1 MTAHIRGTARS
12 LAGSH
17 LRPGVVLACA
27 CLILTLSVG
36 IRQTFGLFLQPISV
50 DLSWG
55 RETFAFALAAQNLVW
70 GVAQPFAGMIADKF
84 GAGRVV
90 ITGSLLYALGLLLM
104 AYADTALGLDL
115 SAGVLIGLGLSG
127 TTFGVVMG
135 VVGRAVSAEKRSMA
149 LGIAGAGGSFGQF
162 IMLPYG
168 QTLISTWGWQAA
180 LIGLAISTLLIAPL
194 AYGMKGNGG
203 ARGKSSKNGE
213 GMKSGDELEITDGLK
228 SIGGPAAHS
237 IQPAAT
243 QSMAAAVRQAAAHQG
258 FWLLTFSFFV
268 CGFQIVFIL
277 THLPAFL
284 LDRGMTPT
292 VGVVALA
299 LIGFFNIVGSYGCG
313 FLGGRYSKKRILSA
327 LYFGRALVIA
337 AFIALPVT
345 PLTTCLFASA
355 IGLLWLGT
363 VPLTNGLVA
372 QIFGVQYMSTLF
384 GIVFLG
390 HQLGGFIGAWYGGYV
405 FDVTGSYQ
413 DHLADRNCAQRAGR
427 TGLPADRRARRC
439 AGLSGTAGVSQ
450 ANRQAMSSAR
460 ATESA
465 CRRKP

>member
-1 MTAHIRGTARS
+1 MAPPRYAPGSFS
-12 LAGSH
+12 L
-17 LRPGVVLACA
+17 CA

-36 IRQTFGLFLQPISV
+36 IRQTFGLFLQPMSV
-50 DLSWG
+50 DLGWG

-70 GVAQPFAGMIADKF
+70 GLAQPFAGMIADKF

-168 QTLISTWGWQAA
+168 QTLISSWGWQAA
-180 LIGLAISTLLIAPL
+180 LIGFALSTLLIAPL
-194 AYGMKGNGG
+194 AYGMKN
-203 ARGKSSKNGE
+203 KSAALKNGNE
-213 GMKSGDELEITDGLK
+213 PEISDGLK

-243 QSMAAAVRQAAAHQG
+243 HSMAAAVRQAAAHQG

-284 LDRGMTPT
+284 LDRGQTPT
-292 VGVVALA
+292 IGVTALA
-299 LIGFFNIVGSYGCG
+299 LIGFFNIIGSYGCG

-413 DHLADRNCAQRAGR
+413 TIWLSAIA
-427 TGLPADRRARRC
+427 LSVL
-439 AGLSGTAGVSQ
+439 AGLVCWPIDERGVAPVYREQ
-450 ANRQAMSSAR
+450 PA
-460 ATESA
+460 
-465 CRRKP
+465 

>member
-1 MTAHIRGTARS
+1 MTKNISGAARS
-12 LAGSH
+12 LAGSP

-27 CLILTLSVG
+27 CVILTLSVG
-36 IRQTFGLFLQPISV
+36 IRQTFGLFLQPMSV
-50 DLSWG
+50 DFGWG

-90 ITGSLLYALGLLLM
+90 IVGSLLYALGLLLM

-168 QTLISTWGWQAA
+168 QSLISTWGWQAA
-180 LIGLAISTLLIAPL
+180 LIGLAVSTLLIAPL
-194 AYGMKGNGG
+194 AYGMRSNGG
-203 ARGKSSKNGE
+203 MKSRSGAKSNDSKNGE
-213 GMKSGDELEITDGLK
+213 GPEIRDELEITDGLK

-258 FWLLTFSFFV
+258 FWLLTLSFFV

-292 VGVVALA
+292 VGVTALA

-313 FLGGRYSKKRILSA
+313 FLGGRYSKKRMLSV
-327 LYFGRALVIA
+327 LYFARAIVIT

-345 PLTTCLFASA
+345 PVTTYLFASV

-372 QIFGVQYMSTLF
+372 QIFGVKYMSTLF

-405 FDVTGSYQ
+405 FDATGSYQ
-413 DHLADRNCAQRAGR
+413 TIWLIAIA
-427 TGLPADRRARRC
+427 LSVL
-439 AGLSGTAGVSQ
+439 AGLVCWPIDERGVAPIYQ
-450 ANRQAMSSAR
+450 
-460 ATESA
+460 E
-465 CRRKP
+465 KPA

>member
-1 MTAHIRGTARS
+1 MPPPRYAPGSFS
-12 LAGSH
+12 L
-17 LRPGVVLACA
+17 CA

-36 IRQTFGLFLQPISV
+36 IRQTFGLFLQPMSV
-50 DLSWG
+50 DLGWG

-70 GVAQPFAGMIADKF
+70 GLAQPFAGMIADKF

-149 LGIAGAGGSFGQF
+149 LGIAGAGGSLGQF

-168 QTLISTWGWQAA
+168 QTLISSWGWQAA
-180 LIGLAISTLLIAPL
+180 LIGFALSTLLIAPL
-194 AYGMKGNGG
+194 AYGMKN
-203 ARGKSSKNGE
+203 KSAALKNGNE
-213 GMKSGDELEITDGLK
+213 PEISDGLK

-243 QSMAAAVRQAAAHQG
+243 HSMAAAVRQAAAHQG

-284 LDRGMTPT
+284 LDRGQTPT
-292 VGVVALA
+292 IGVTALA
-299 LIGFFNIVGSYGCG
+299 LIGFFNIIGSYGCG

-413 DHLADRNCAQRAGR
+413 TIWLSAIA
-427 TGLPADRRARRC
+427 LSVL
-439 AGLSGTAGVSQ
+439 AGLVCWPIDERGVAPVYREQ
-450 ANRQAMSSAR
+450 PA
-460 ATESA
+460 
-465 CRRKP
+465 